1 MKLQPT
7 LSTIFTVKREPPMN
21 DLTTKHRRT
30 VAEIREEH
38 LSFIDLYQNG
48 LTPFEIMLKLNIS
61 KMQYKKHFADAI
73 VEEEITLVAHEYG
86 TCSGKHLPKEIRS
99 KLQATKEDLIRFECS
114 NDNRVFLSKV
124 DI

>member
-1 MKLQPT
+1 
-7 LSTIFTVKREPPMN
+7 MN
-21 DLTTKHRRT
+21 DLTPKHRRT

-38 LSFIDLYQNG
+38 LRFVALYQSG

-73 VEEEITLVAHEYG
+73 FDKEITLAAHVYG
-86 TCSGKHLPKEIRS
+86 TCSGKHLPKEILVM
-99 KLQATKEDLIRFECS
+99 LQATKEDLIRFECS
-114 NDNRVFLSKV
+114 SDNRVILSKV